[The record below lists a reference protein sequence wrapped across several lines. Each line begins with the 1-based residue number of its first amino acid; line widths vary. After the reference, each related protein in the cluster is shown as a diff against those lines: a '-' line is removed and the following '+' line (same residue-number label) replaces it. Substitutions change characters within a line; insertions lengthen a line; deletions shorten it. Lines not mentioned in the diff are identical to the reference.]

1 MRVFTVFWL
10 TNPKYIYIYFT
21 SYWIVKF
28 ISILYRTRMGIKVT
42 DWKWSSAGNNSRSP
56 DIVRPNFENVRP
68 ISHYD
73 RTWWP
78 NISPAHLE
86 LSSTRR
92 CQSMFYVRPNLSNVR
107 PKGRFER
114 TYVLWIKKNYFQHC
128 EVLHSFWITRRLL
141 QTDFAEHCEF
151 ICAAQT
157 YKDNPFF
164 QIFSK
169 NTFPKSYP

>member
-1 MRVFTVFWL
+1 MQNKSKCWFLRRFEDQSTQSRVKNKQTR
-10 TNPKYIYIYFT
+10 PIYDAKSRNQTKATLVRGECSHLCAIPGL
-21 SYWIVKF
+21 VKECWE
-28 ISILYRTRMGIKVT
+28 ILI
-42 DWKWSSAGNNSRSP
+42 DSAGNNSQSS

-128 EVLHSFWITRRLL
+128 IELVNESSS
-141 QTDFAEHCEF
+141 E
-151 ICAAQT
+151 
-157 YKDNPFF
+157 
-164 QIFSK
+164 S
-169 NTFPKSYP
+169 